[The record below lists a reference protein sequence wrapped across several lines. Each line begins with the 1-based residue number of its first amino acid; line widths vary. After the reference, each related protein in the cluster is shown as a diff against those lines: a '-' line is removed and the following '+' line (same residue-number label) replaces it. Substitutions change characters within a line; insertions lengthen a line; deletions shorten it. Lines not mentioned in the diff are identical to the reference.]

1 MIAPDGDCDKK
12 GSHSCPI
19 ACICDHVDRVAK
31 YERFRQKKIQTFC
44 AASVF
49 VIFSILDGEI
59 S

>member
-31 YERFRQKKIQTFC
+31 YERYRQKKSRHF
-44 AASVF
+44 A
-49 VIFSILDGEI
+49 
-59 S
+59 